1 MTTETLSVAQRLGG
15 EQFLAQT
22 LGRSYH
28 VARGNA
34 ASVAGLVSWD
44 DLNDIL
50 THHRLEAPRFRLAMD
65 GDPVPA
71 FRYSR
76 PVVTRRSTVW
86 HRLQPA
92 SLHEQLAGG
101 ATLVVD
107 AVDELHP
114 GTGGLAKH
122 LENWLRT
129 AVQVNLYGSWTGTE
143 GFGTHWDDHDVIV
156 VQLDGA
162 KRWKLYGPTRTA
174 PMHQD
179 VAAPEE
185 PPEQPVADLVL
196 TAGDVLYLPRGWWHA
211 VAASEGQYS
220 LHVTCGLRTTTGA
233 DLLTWLSEVLRGHE
247 VIRTDVPRFS
257 TESEQRDFLDRIA
270 KLVVDELTSSD
281 LITRF
286 DRARDATESAR
297 LAPSL
302 PYVTGVP
309 AQPDLLVHLVVAR
322 AGLLTMPDGTALL
335 TAGGEEWT
343 FAAKALPLLKPL
355 LDGSTHSLDELAA
368 LACLPLEQA
377 AGVVNELVLGQ
388 VAAVRTAR

>member
-1 MTTETLSVAQRLGG
+1 MTTEILSVAQRLGG
-15 EQFLAQT
+15 DRFLART

-28 VARGNA
+28 VARGDA

-76 PVVTRRSTVW
+76 PVVTRRSTIW
-86 HRLQPA
+86 HRLQPS
-92 SLHEQLAGG
+92 SLHEQLASG

-114 GTGGLAKH
+114 GIGRLAKH
-122 LENWLRT
+122 LESWLRT

-156 VQLDGA
+156 IQLDGA
-162 KRWKLYGPTRTA
+162 KRWKLYGPTRNA
-174 PMHQD
+174 PMHRD

-220 LHVTCGLRTTTGA
+220 LHVTCGLQTTTGA
-233 DLLTWLSEVLRGHE
+233 DLITWLSEVLRGHE
-247 VIRTDVPRFS
+247 VVRTDVPRFG
-257 TESEQRDFLDRIA
+257 TDTEQREFLDRIA
-270 KLVVDELTSSD
+270 ELVADELTSSD
-281 LITRF
+281 LISRF
-286 DRARDATESAR
+286 GLARDATESAR

-309 AQPDLLVHLVVAR
+309 VQPDLLVQLVVAR
-322 AGLLTMPDGTALL
+322 ANLSTLPDGSAQL

-343 FAAKALPLLKPL
+343 FAAKALPLLQPL
-355 LDGSTHSLDELAA
+355 LDGSTHSLGELAVVA
-368 LACLPLEQA
+368 GLTIEQA
-377 AGVVNELVLGQ
+377 AGAVNELVAGQ
-388 VAAVRTAR
+388 AAAVRTAR